1 MPGAETEQKTTEEVQ
16 KQEEEKTP
24 VEQMKEKV
32 AEEGNFFQ
40 FFFDTFSKVEKLKPK
55 MVTPRPTRKRKKKN
69 QPLKGMA

>member
-32 AEEGNFFQ
+32 AEEGNFSI
-40 FFFDTFSKVEKLKPK
+40 FSIHFLKS
-55 MVTPRPTRKRKKKN
+55 KN
-69 QPLKGMA
+69 